1 MPDIVGIVKKA
12 AIEAVEASKPVNL
25 LFGTVASVAPPTIQV
40 DQKTILTA
48 AMLVLC
54 VSVVDHWEDV
64 TVSLADENNVKVTGR
79 KKVKIHGGLTPGET
93 VLLARMQG
101 GKKFAVID
109 RIKPAV
115 NLSGEWIE

>member
-1 MPDIVGIVKKA
+1 MPDIVGIVKRA

-25 LFGTVASVAPPTIQV
+25 LFGTVASVAPLTIQV

-79 KKVKIHGGLTPGET
+79 KKVKIHGGLIPGET

-115 NLSGEWIE
+115 DLSGEWIE

>member
-25 LFGTVASVAPPTIQV
+25 LFVTVASVDPLTIQV

-54 VSVVDHWEDV
+54 ESVVDHWEDV
-64 TVSLADENNVKVTGR
+64 TVSFADENNVKVTGR
-79 KKVKIHGGLTPGET
+79 KKVKIHGGLKPGET
-93 VLLARMQG
+93 VLLVRIQG

-109 RIKPAV
+109 RIKPAAD
-115 NLSGEWIE
+115 LSGEWIE

>member
-25 LFGTVASVAPPTIQV
+25 LFGTVTSVAPLTIQV

-54 VSVVDHWEDV
+54 ESVVDHWEDV

-79 KKVKIHGGLTPGET
+79 KKVKIHGGLRPGET
-93 VLLARMQG
+93 VLLVRMQG

-115 NLSGEWIE
+115 DLSGEWIE

>member
-25 LFGTVASVAPPTIQV
+25 LFGTVASVAPLTIQV

-54 VSVVDHWEDV
+54 ESVVDHWSDV
-64 TVSLADENNVKVTGR
+64 TVSLADENDVKVTGR
-79 KKVKIHGGLTPGET
+79 KKVKIHGGLKTGET
-93 VLLARMQG
+93 VLLVRMQG

-115 NLSGEWIE
+115 DLSGEWIE

>member
-25 LFGTVASVAPPTIQV
+25 LFGTVTSVAPLTIQV

-54 VSVVDHWEDV
+54 ESVVDHWEDV
-64 TVSLADENNVKVTGR
+64 TVSFAGENNIKVTGR
-79 KKVKIHGGLTPGET
+79 KKVKIHGGLKPGET

-109 RIKPAV
+109 RIKPAAD
-115 NLSGEWIE
+115 LSGEWIE

>member
-1 MPDIVGIVKKA
+1 MPLSSAEFNYFYFFTLHSYFFTRATRSGA
-12 AIEAVEASKPVNL
+12 R
-25 LFGTVASVAPPTIQV
+25 QV

-54 VSVVDHWEDV
+54 ERVVDHWKDV

-79 KKVKIHGGLTPGET
+79 KKVKIHGGLSPGET
-93 VLLARMQG
+93 VLLVRMQG

-115 NLSGEWIE
+115 DLSGEWIE